1 MFGYHQ
7 VVKTCVFWVFL
18 FSLRL
23 ISVTPAALS
32 EKNKIKQ
39 RVEADSIISAVS
51 SLFILDLQR
60 SISLLL
66 S

>member
-7 VVKTCVFWVFL
+7 VVKTCVFGVFL

>member
-7 VVKTCVFWVFL
+7 IVKTTCVFC
-18 FSLRL
+18 SPRP

-32 EKNKIKQ
+32 EKKKIKQ
-39 RVEADSIISAVS
+39 RVEVDSIISVVS